1 MSCLL
6 VPVDGSD
13 NALRALHYVID
24 NKKIFEP
31 LTLHLLNVQIP
42 ITSGSVRRFI
52 DSSTIQNYH
61 QEEGETALA
70 AAKALLDGNH
80 IPYTAHIRAGGSAET
95 IVATAE
101 ENKCDQIVM
110 GTRGLGAAV
119 GMWLGSV
126 TTKTLQLSKIPV
138 TVVK

>member
-13 NALRALHYVID
+13 NALRALRYVID
-24 NKKIFEP
+24 HKPMFEP

-42 ITSGSVRRFI
+42 ITSASVRRFI
-52 DSSTIQNYH
+52 DSATIHKYH
-61 QEEGETALA
+61 QEEGEAALA
-70 AAKALLDGNH
+70 NAKALLDGSG
-80 IPYTAHIRAGGSAET
+80 IPYTAHIQAGSSAET
-95 IVATAE
+95 IVATAD
-101 ENKCDQIVM
+101 ENHCDHIVM
-110 GTRGLGAAV
+110 GTRGLGSAA

-126 TTKTLQLSKIPV
+126 TTKTLHLAKVPV